1 MVRIGGKGMGKLT
14 KDEVASWI
22 RNLQPYLE
30 KPCLLAPEGYF
41 DKNTIN
47 VEAGKIITY
56 GDMLTPTSVFSILE
70 QTENFKAL
78 VDLYKFSED

>member
-1 MVRIGGKGMGKLT
+1 MSKLT
-14 KDEVASWI
+14 REEIAGWI

-30 KPCLLAPEGYF
+30 KPCLIAPEGYF
-41 DKNTIN
+41 DKNTID

-56 GDMLTPTSVFSILE
+56 GDNLTPHTAFSVLT

-78 VDLYKFSED
+78 VELYKITED

>member
-1 MVRIGGKGMGKLT
+1 MSKLT
-14 KDEVASWI
+14 KEEVASWI

-30 KPCLLAPEGYF
+30 KPCLIAPDGYF

-56 GDMLTPTSVFSILE
+56 GDMLTPTSVFSVLE

-78 VDLYKFSED
+78 VELYKISED